1 MYPLLSLYLDIA
13 LLLMRI
19 MVALVFV
26 GSGMRNLI
34 SPDERA
40 KSIGMNK
47 GFTIFIGI
55 AEVAGGLGVGL
66 GILTQGATAG
76 LILIMLGAIYKK
88 MFVWKTG
95 FWGKVNQ
102 GWHYDLLFVTMN
114 LVIMTANGGKYTLWM

>member
-34 SPDERA
+34 SPDERSKA
-40 KSIGMNK
+40 IGMNK
-47 GFTIFIGI
+47 GFTIFLGI

-66 GILTQGATAG
+66 GILTQAATAG
-76 LILIMLGAIYKK
+76 LILVMLGAIYKK